1 MGTLYRDELI
11 TKSLKIG
18 NRNQNFEV
26 GYVNED
32 EHGEIE
38 GFGMRMLVPEATPV
52 EPEAAVLVLG
62 TGNAEVTFTAQIA
75 GTDAEKWSI
84 EIVDPDG
91 AEDQELAVD
100 VDLETFEVKIHP
112 ATDGSGVITTTAN
125 ALVTEF
131 NATDGVNDQITASV
145 ESGTGAD
152 PVVPE
157 GPKNLDGGVD
167 GLAAPKGAVVFDAD
181 FVYISV
187 EESFVHESHWK
198 KVELADLS
206 SA

>member
-11 TKSLKIG
+11 TKSLKVG
-18 NRNQNFEV
+18 DRNRNFEI

-38 GFGMRMLVPEATPV
+38 GFGMRMLIPEATPV

-62 TGNAEVTFTAQIA
+62 TGDAEVTFTAKIA

-91 AEDQELAVD
+91 AEGQELAID
-100 VDLETFEVKIHP
+100 VDLETFEVKIYP
-112 ATDGSGVITTTAN
+112 ATDGFGVITTTAN
-125 ALVTEF
+125 ALVAKF
-131 NATDGVNDQITASV
+131 NATDGVADQITASV
-145 ESGTGAD
+145 ESGTGA
-152 PVVPE
+152 VVPE

-167 GLAAPKGAVVFDAD
+167 GLAAPKGAVVFDAN

-198 KVELADLS
+198 KIELADLS
-206 SA
+206 A

>member
-11 TKSLKIG
+11 TKSLKVG
-18 NRNQNFEV
+18 DRNRNFEI

-38 GFGMRMLVPEATPV
+38 GFGMMMLIPEATPV
-52 EPEAAVLVLG
+52 EPKAAVLVLG
-62 TGNAEVTFTAQIA
+62 TGDAEVTFTAKIA

-91 AEDQELAVD
+91 AEDQELAID
-100 VDLETFEVKIHP
+100 VDLETFEVKIYP
-112 ATDGSGVITTTAN
+112 ATDGSGAITTTAN
-125 ALVTEF
+125 ALVAKF
-131 NATDGVNDQITASV
+131 NATDGVADQITASV
-145 ESGTGAD
+145 KSGTGAD
-152 PVVPE
+152 PVVSE

-187 EESFVHESHWK
+187 EESTVSVSNWK
-198 KVELADLS
+198 KVAI
-206 SA
+206 A